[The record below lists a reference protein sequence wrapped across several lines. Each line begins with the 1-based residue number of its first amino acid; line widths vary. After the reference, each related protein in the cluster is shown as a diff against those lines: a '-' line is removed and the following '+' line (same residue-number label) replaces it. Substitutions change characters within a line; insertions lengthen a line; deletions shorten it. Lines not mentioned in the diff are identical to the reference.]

1 MKKLFYLFLTVLIVG
16 CSSEDSNDNN
26 NSNLT
31 FFEKYDG
38 VVWEEQTSFDY
49 LSRLQINN
57 GTTISVKFYFVEEG
71 DVYCDSDTL
80 LSSNLIVVTEDS
92 FSFEEDEEGMD
103 GQIVSYITTV
113 TATNN
118 GNDLIIEF
126 SDDPEYPE
134 YYSKTTLTDPCE

>member
-1 MKKLFYLFLTVLIVG
+1 MKKLFLLSALFIFACSSSGDSTSTGQLFL
-16 CSSEDSNDNN
+16 
-26 NSNLT
+26 
-31 FFEKYDG
+31 EKYDG

>member
-1 MKKLFYLFLTVLIVG
+1 MKKLLYIFLTVLMVG
-16 CSSEDSNDNN
+16 CSGEDSNDNN

>member
-1 MKKLFYLFLTVLIVG
+1 MKKLLFLSALLIFS
-16 CSSEDSNDNN
+16 CSSDDSNDNN

-57 GTTISVKFYFVEEG
+57 GTTISVKFYFFEEG

-126 SDDPEYPE
+126 SDDPEYTE
-134 YYSKTTLTDPCE
+134 YYSKTTLTDPCA

>member
-1 MKKLFYLFLTVLIVG
+1 MKKLLFLSALLIFS
-16 CSSEDSNDNN
+16 CSSDDSNDNN

-57 GTTISVKFYFVEEG
+57 GTTISARVYFVEEG
-71 DVYCDSDTL
+71 NVFCDSDTL

-134 YYSKTTLTDPCE
+134 YYSRTTLTDHCE

>member
-38 VVWEEQTSFDY
+38 VVWEEQTSSDY

-57 GTTISVKFYFVEEG
+57 GTVISVKFYFVEEG

-80 LSSNLIVVTEDS
+80 LSSNLIEVTEDS
-92 FSFEEDEEGMD
+92 FSFEDGDE
-103 GQIVSYITTV
+103 VSFITTV

-118 GNDLIIEF
+118 GNDLIIDY

-134 YYSKTTLTDPCE
+134 YYSRTNLTDPCQ

>member
-38 VVWEEQTSFDY
+38 VVWEEQTSSDY

-57 GTTISVKFYFVEEG
+57 GTVISVKFYFVEEG

-80 LSSNLIVVTEDS
+80 LSSNLIEVTEDS
-92 FSFEEDEEGMD
+92 FSFEDGDE
-103 GQIVSYITTV
+103 VSFITTV

-118 GNDLIIEF
+118 GNDLIIDY

-134 YYSKTTLTDPCE
+134 YYSRTNLTDPCE

>member
-1 MKKLFYLFLTVLIVG
+1 MKKLFLLSALLIFA
-16 CSSEDSNDNN
+16 CSSDDSNDNN

-134 YYSKTTLTDPCE
+134 YYSRTTLTDPCE

>member
-1 MKKLFYLFLTVLIVG
+1 MKKLLFLSALLIFS
-16 CSSEDSNDNN
+16 CSSDDSNDNN

-57 GTTISVKFYFVEEG
+57 GTIISVKSYFVEEG

-92 FSFEEDEEGMD
+92 FIYEEGHEDMD
-103 GQIVSYITTV
+103 GQIVSYTRTV

-126 SDDPEYPE
+126 SDDQEYPE

>member
-1 MKKLFYLFLTVLIVG
+1 MKKFLFLSALLIFA
-16 CSSEDSNDNN
+16 CSSDDSNDYN

>member
-1 MKKLFYLFLTVLIVG
+1 MKKLLLLTTILVFA
-16 CSSEDSNDNN
+16 CSSDDSNDNN

-57 GTTISVKFYFVEEG
+57 GTTISVKSYFVEEG
-71 DVYCDSDTL
+71 DVYCDYDTL

-92 FSFEEDEEGMD
+92 FSLEEEDEGVD
-103 GQIVSYITTV
+103 GQTVSYTTTV

-118 GNDLIIEF
+118 GNNLIIEF

-134 YYSKTTLTDPCE
+134 YYSRTTLTDPCE

>member
-1 MKKLFYLFLTVLIVG
+1 MKKLLFLSALLIFS
-16 CSSEDSNDNN
+16 CSSDDSNDNN

-126 SDDPEYPE
+126 SDDQEYPE

>member
-1 MKKLFYLFLTVLIVG
+1 MKKLLFLSALLIFS
-16 CSSEDSNDNN
+16 CSSDDSNDNN

-57 GTTISVKFYFVEEG
+57 GTIISVKSYFVEEG

>member
-1 MKKLFYLFLTVLIVG
+1 MKKLLYLFLTVLIVG

-38 VVWEEQTSFDY
+38 VVWEEQTSSDY

-57 GTTISVKFYFVEEG
+57 GTVISVKFYFVEEG

-80 LSSNLIVVTEDS
+80 LSSNLIEVTEDS
-92 FSFEEDEEGMD
+92 FSFEDGDE
-103 GQIVSYITTV
+103 VSFITTV

-118 GNDLIIEF
+118 GNDLIIDY

-134 YYSKTTLTDPCE
+134 YYSRTNLTDPCQ